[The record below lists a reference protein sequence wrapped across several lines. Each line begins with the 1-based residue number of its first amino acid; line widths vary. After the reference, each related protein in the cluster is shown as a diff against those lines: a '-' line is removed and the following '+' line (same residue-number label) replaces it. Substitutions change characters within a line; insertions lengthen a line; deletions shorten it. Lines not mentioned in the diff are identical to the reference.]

1 MKILFLLTQD
11 LESPAGV
18 GRYFPWARGLVQLG
32 HQVRIA
38 ALHAN
43 YASLKERHFIMD
55 GVDVNYV
62 AQMHVLKQ
70 NNQKIYYPA
79 HKLVQISTKA
89 TVELVKATWNSEADI
104 IQLGKPHPMNGMAGL
119 IARYVKNKLVFLD
132 CDDFEMANIHFG
144 ANWQKVGVRY
154 FESML
159 PCRVDFV
166 SVHTTFLQ
174 NMVLKMGVD
183 PKRVIYLP
191 HGADGKRFSNIDKTK
206 VEEIRAKTGL
216 IGKKVIVYIG
226 SLSMPSHPVD
236 ILLDAFLQV
245 HTANPQSILLIVGGG
260 EEYER
265 LVTRARWLGL
275 ENSIIF
281 QGRVPGV
288 EVPNYYYLAD
298 ISTEPVIE
306 NQVGRSSLPLKMFE
320 SWVAGVP
327 FVTQD
332 VGDRRMVMGDPPAGL
347 VAKAGDP
354 NSLADAII
362 RILADPEL
370 ALSLRKRGFEQAEK
384 YSWEN
389 LAKKMEAIYYNA
401 VIGKYGNTI

>member
-1 MKILFLLTQD
+1 
-11 LESPAGV
+11 
-18 GRYFPWARGLVQLG
+18 
-32 HQVRIA
+32 
-38 ALHAN
+38 
-43 YASLKERHFIMD
+43 MD